1 MIMSWIIN
9 HYNSEANVKRSF
21 NFLLNKGPYI
31 HKKRSNN
38 KLLASFIRSRQSFT
52 VRSSRQKSWNLNFV
66 IPKGIWLYNHA
77 HKQAIIFRDTRK
89 YYIVLFPILYMLSKA
104 SQRHT
109 DITILY
115 SISAS
120 KYVSCE
126 IIHLLLFFFFLP

>member
-1 MIMSWIIN
+1 MIMSWIMN

-31 HKKRSNN
+31 HG

-52 VRSSRQKSWNLNFV
+52 VRSSRQKSCNLKF
-66 IPKGIWLYNHA
+66 IWLKGIWLYNQA
-77 HKQAIIFRDTRK
+77 HNQAIIFRDTRK
-89 YYIVLFPILYMLSKA
+89 YDIVLFPILYMLSKA
-104 SQRHT
+104 RHT

-115 SISAS
+115 SGCAP

-126 IIHLLLFFFFLP
+126 IIHLLLFFLFLS